1 MNTLGYESGRAGGP
15 GRASAP
21 RGPHVAVLGGMGLA
35 ALLLALAVAA
45 QADCIIEGPAG
56 ADVSQRFVLCGP
68 AGSDFSYPW
77 SGPGAPARGR
87 GSFGPLNRYL
97 VGLNNGRGVGP
108 VCE

>member
-1 MNTLGYESGRAGGP
+1 MNTLGYESGRAGEP
-15 GRASAP
+15 DRASAP
-21 RGPHVAVLGGMGLA
+21 RGPHVAVLGSMGLA

-56 ADVSQRFVLCGP
+56 AHVGRQSVLCGP
-68 AGSDFSYPW
+68 AGSDLSHQR
-77 SGPGAPARGR
+77 SEAE
-87 GSFGPLNRYL
+87 YL

>member
-15 GRASAP
+15 DRASAP

-56 ADVSQRFVLCGP
+56 ADASQRFVLCGP
-68 AGSDFSYPW
+68 AGSDLSYQR
-77 SGPGAPARGR
+77 SEAE
-87 GSFGPLNRYL
+87 SL